1 MAQISDQSQSV
12 QESIGIQIKAIQWGG
27 ESQQVDTIMSEAVT
41 TCSATNT
48 SACNQVSDDMLSYIS
63 QNLPKQFSTDPNG
76 GQGNMVYLGQLTLGS
91 AVSSMGLKIG
101 SSLATPQVL
110 AQRQFINTL
119 YNNVTVYANYFDKL
133 NTQCGSQL
141 SRCRGNCDDDAQDF
155 QQSIKT
161 TLDSINKNGFGCWS
175 DPATCAS
182 MVKSQINNT
191 LPIDY
196 DSFHNVVLPAY
207 QYAVEVSFN
216 GNSYNGKYE
225 NPSSAVDG
233 AKWTYSKGG
242 IDYTV
247 AEKQDGSNWDV
258 SFKFDAPSGLGGS
271 QAQSWDDKS
280 NNYFFDSSDYDSSD
294 MDSELDEH
302 ISVDVSGAGNKKNM
316 DIKFTRGSCVFP
328 TQEDIRHLYD
338 AQDL

>member
-1 MAQISDQSQSV
+1 
-12 QESIGIQIKAIQWGG
+12 
-27 ESQQVDTIMSEAVT
+27 
-41 TCSATNT
+41 
-48 SACNQVSDDMLSYIS
+48 
-63 QNLPKQFSTDPNG
+63 
-76 GQGNMVYLGQLTLGS
+76 
-91 AVSSMGLKIG
+91 
-101 SSLATPQVL
+101 
-110 AQRQFINTL
+110 
-119 YNNVTVYANYFDKL
+119 
-133 NTQCGSQL
+133 
-141 SRCRGNCDDDAQDF
+141 
-155 QQSIKT
+155 
-161 TLDSINKNGFGCWS
+161 
-175 DPATCAS
+175 
-182 MVKSQINNT
+182 MVKSQINST

-196 DSFHNVVLPAY
+196 DSFYNVVLPAY

-225 NPSSAVDG
+225 NPSSAADG

-242 IDYTV
+242 IDFTV
-247 AEKQDGSNWDV
+247 AEKQDGGNWDV

-302 ISVDVSGAGNKKNM
+302 ISVDLSGAGNKKNM